1 MKENPWIYALQG
13 EQKYW
18 GFLVPRTI
26 LKQTP
31 EAPFESLQI
40 QRTKEGTFNLLGI
53 LMDLYTTFLLS
64 FYGRNGKV

>member
-1 MKENPWIYALQG
+1 
-13 EQKYW
+13 
-18 GFLVPRTI
+18 